1 MVSNIVSKINK
12 LIQKVKIM
20 LGRLLSM
27 TSPERKET
35 QKENKQNIEL
45 VKKSKLS
52 KTLIRIANVNLR
64 TLCT

>member
-1 MVSNIVSKINK
+1 MVSNIVSKIYK
-12 LIQKVKIM
+12 IILKVKIM
-20 LGRLLSM
+20 PGRLFSM
-27 TSPERKET
+27 NSPERKET
-35 QKENKQNIEL
+35 QKANKQNIEL

>member
-1 MVSNIVSKINK
+1 MVSNIVSKIYK
-12 LIQKVKIM
+12 IILKVKIM
-20 LGRLLSM
+20 LDRLFSKN
-27 TSPERKET
+27 SPERKET
-35 QKENKQNIEL
+35 QKANKQNIEL

>member
-1 MVSNIVSKINK
+1 MVSNIVSKIYK
-12 LIQKVKIM
+12 IILKVKIM
-20 LGRLLSM
+20 LGRLFSM
-27 TSPERKET
+27 NSPERKET

-52 KTLIRIANVNLR
+52 KTLIRISNVNLR

>member
-1 MVSNIVSKINK
+1 MN
-12 LIQKVKIM
+12 
-20 LGRLLSM
+20 
-27 TSPERKET
+27 SPERKET